1 MNLKAN
7 RIQKTVLKEEI
18 GKHVHKSKYRTF
30 KKTNYVRVLEN
41 RTSCVCVYVHMYMER
56 EREIRNRLT

>member
-30 KKTNYVRVLEN
+30 KKTETMLEYL
-41 RTSCVCVYVHMYMER
+41 RTEPVVCVCMFICIWRER
-56 EREIRNRLT
+56 ER